1 MFLSCSISYGKEA
14 LCPSQMDHK
23 THKVWQEKDTE
34 GHRVLS
40 VCELLLTEKSP
51 MGVSWAAPE

>member
-14 LCPSQMDHK
+14 LCLSQMDRK

-51 MGVSWAAPE
+51 TGVSWAAPE